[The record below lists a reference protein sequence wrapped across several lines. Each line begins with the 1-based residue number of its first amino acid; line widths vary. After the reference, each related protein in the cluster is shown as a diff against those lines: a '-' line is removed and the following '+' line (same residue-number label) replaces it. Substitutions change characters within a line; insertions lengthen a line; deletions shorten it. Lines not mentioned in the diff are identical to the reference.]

1 MPELYSIEKALES
14 TGFNRARLKLLARFL
29 VALIA
34 CRSVCLTKVA
44 NALPGKAQSASHYKR
59 LQRFLR
65 GFDLD
70 AITLARLTLCWL
82 QAGLGVQPPYVLA
95 LDRTH
100 WKFGKTEI
108 NVLKVAL
115 VYKGVAFPLLWTL
128 LGKAGNSKTQ
138 ERIALLSRYLDAFG
152 KDSIAYLLA
161 DREFGGC
168 AFLSWLQEAGISF
181 VIRLR
186 GNTVIENVRRERR
199 TARGLFW
206 HRKTG
211 HEHHLG
217 RRAVFGGKYPL
228 SLVVS
233 GMRLPEGEFLIVV
246 SDRESPCGNLL
257 TEYAKRWGIE
267 TLFGSL
273 KSRGFDLEATHLQA
287 GERLSR
293 LLSVLSLAF
302 CWAYLCGAWLFEQK
316 PWKVKKHG
324 RLPVS
329 LFRRGLDFLQR
340 LVLPICGRRD
350 REQFQNAISFLSC
363 T

>member
-1 MPELYSIEKALES
+1 MPELHSIEKALES
-14 TGFNRARLKLLARFL
+14 TGFNRARIKLLARFL

-44 NALPGKAQSASHYKR
+44 NALPGKAQTASHYKR

-70 AITLARLTLCWL
+70 AITLARLTLGWL
-82 QAGLGVQPPYVLA
+82 QTALGLHPPYILA
-95 LDRTH
+95 LDRTN
-100 WKFGKTEI
+100 WKLGKTEI
-108 NVLKVAL
+108 NVLKIAV
-115 VYKGVAFPLLWTL
+115 VHKGVAFPLLWTL
-128 LGKAGNSKTQ
+128 LGKAGNSKTE
-138 ERIALLSRYLDAFG
+138 ERIALLSRYLAAFG
-152 KDSIAYLLA
+152 QDSIAYLTA
-161 DREFGGC
+161 DREFGGR
-168 AFLSWLQEAGISF
+168 AFLGWLQESGISF

-186 GNTVIENVRRERR
+186 GNTVIQNARGERR

-206 HRKTG
+206 HSKVSVER
-211 HEHHLG
+211 HLG
-217 RRAVFGGKYPL
+217 KRAVFGGKVPL
-228 SLVVS
+228 LLEVS

-246 SDRESPCGNLL
+246 SDRESPSGNLL
-257 TEYAKRWGIE
+257 AEYAKRWGIE

-273 KSRGFDLEATHLQA
+273 KSRGFDLEATHLCE

-316 PWKVKKHG
+316 PWKVRKHG

-340 LVLPICGRRD
+340 LVLPICGRRN
-350 REQFQNAISFLSC
+350 RQEFEIAIAFLSC